1 VASWSEED
9 FEVMTELDDVRLS
22 DLARTRTFD
31 EVYDAH
37 FDYVHRV
44 VARLSGLRDVE
55 DLVQDVFF
63 VVHHKL
69 PSFRGDSS
77 ITTWLFAVCH
87 RVVGAHIRKERI
99 RRLFANAF
107 RVERPAQP
115 ATYEPLSKLER
126 KQAAERIVAAL
137 DALSWKKRTV
147 VVMYELEGW
156 SCEQIAEA
164 LGIPASTV
172 YTRLHHA
179 RRDLAHAL
187 CDLREKQP

>member
-1 VASWSEED
+1 
-9 FEVMTELDDVRLS
+9 MTGLEHARLS
-22 DLARTRTFD
+22 DLARTKTFD
-31 EVYDAH
+31 DLYEAH

-69 PSFRGDSS
+69 SSFRGDSN
-77 ITTWLFAVCH
+77 ITTWLFGVCH

-99 RRLFANAF
+99 RRLFANTF
-107 RVERPAQP
+107 RFEKPPQP
-115 ATYEPLSKLER
+115 APDEPFATLER
-126 KQAAERIVAAL
+126 KQEAERIVAAL
-137 DALSWKKRTV
+137 DALSWKKRSV

-164 LGIPASTV
+164 LEIPAATV
-172 YTRLHHA
+172 
-179 RRDLAHAL
+179 
-187 CDLREKQP
+187 